1 VGHPTSHGVSIV
13 FGKRYPSSA
22 PAVTRSKL
30 CFTTPSPTELQ
41 IIKGLDQ
48 PRRRIETQFM
58 TIGVVGMCWLDLRL
72 GRFRD
77 AAETRDRS
85 VASPES
91 RSSPYLRSVT
101 HIATRLSP
109 ISHPTFHHRELLS
122 RHKLMTMRICSGTR
136 SRLPHSPKTPMI
148 QCAWLGFIYASL

>member
-1 VGHPTSHGVSIV
+1 VEVGHPTSHGVSIV

-58 TIGVVGMCWLDLRL
+58 TIGVVGDVLV
-72 GRFRD
+72 RF
-77 AAETRDRS
+77 E
-85 VASPES
+85 VGKVS
-91 RSSPYLRSVT
+91 R
-101 HIATRLSP
+101 
-109 ISHPTFHHRELLS
+109 
-122 RHKLMTMRICSGTR
+122 C
-136 SRLPHSPKTPMI
+136 
-148 QCAWLGFIYASL
+148 C